1 MFTGLVQSLG
11 TVSQVKKDSSGGLVL
26 TVADPMAP
34 SLEIGESV
42 AVNGCCLTVV
52 KKTETDFTFE
62 LGPETLEN
70 TAFGSMKP
78 KNRVNLE
85 RAMVVGDRFGG
96 HLVSGHVDA
105 VGELADVT
113 FDGDW
118 TFLGFSVPK
127 EFDELMIEKGSI
139 AIDGISLTLVDV
151 DPGRVCVMV
160 IPHTK
165 SVTTLG
171 FKRIGDPV
179 HLEFDLIA
187 KHIKKLFA
195 TLSVEI

>member
-11 TVSQVKKDSSGGLVL
+11 TVSHVQNDLSGGLRL
-26 TVADPMAP
+26 TVADSMARF
-34 SLEIGESV
+34 LAIGESV

-52 KKTETDFTFE
+52 KKTDSDFEFE
-62 LGPETLEN
+62 LGPETLNRTTFATIE
-70 TAFGSMKP
+70 P
-78 KNRVNLE
+78 KSRVSLE
-85 RAMVVGDRFGG
+85 RALAVGDRMGG
-96 HLVSGHVDA
+96 HFVTGHVDA
-105 VGELADVT
+105 VGRISAILET
-113 FDGDW
+113 GEW
-118 TFLGFSVPK
+118 TTIQFEVPAA
-127 EFDELMIEKGSI
+127 FDELLISKGSI

-151 DPGRVCVMV
+151 APGRVNVML

-171 FKRIGDPV
+171 FKRVGDPV

-187 KHIKKLFA
+187 KHVKKLFA